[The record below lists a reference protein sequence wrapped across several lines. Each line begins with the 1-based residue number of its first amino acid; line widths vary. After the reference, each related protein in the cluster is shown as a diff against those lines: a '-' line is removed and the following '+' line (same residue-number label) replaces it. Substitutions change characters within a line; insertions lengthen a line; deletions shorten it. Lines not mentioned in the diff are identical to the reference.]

1 MRRPGGIE
9 AMAEMTVQ
17 RAKDRRGVTKRLM
30 AELAPFKR
38 PAAVAM
44 LFVLVSAMAQAAAP
58 WLVGRAIDRDIMGRD
73 ARGLGVTMAILLAV
87 YIVSAGAQRVQ
98 SRLIGTTGQRL
109 LAGLRA
115 RLFRHLQLLPIS
127 YFDKRPLGDLMS
139 RLQSDVDTLNQL
151 FTQGLTQLLGT
162 FIALIGIIAAMLWLN
177 WRLALVCSTIIP
189 VMLMTTSFFASRARA
204 AYRKTRETTGEV
216 SADLQEG
223 IVGIRE
229 AQAFNRTEVNIT
241 KFRARNA
248 ANRDA
253 NVSATGISAA
263 FSPAIDVLSTLAN
276 ALVIGFGGWLVF
288 EGSLTFGVLAAFLI
302 YVQQFFRPVQ
312 LAASVYTLAQSALA
326 GAERLYAILD
336 EPAEP
341 ADVNQAIALKRV
353 EGRIA
358 FEDVSFA
365 YQPSRPVLQGVSFEV
380 EPGQTVA
387 LVGRTGAGKTTIANL
402 VPRFYDATSG
412 VVRVDGHDVTRVT
425 RASLRANI
433 AMVPQEPYLFSGT
446 IAHNI
451 AYGRADA
458 TAAEVEGAAKTAGLH
473 AFITGLPKGYETV
486 LGEGGHSL
494 SQGQRQLMAFA
505 RAVLTEPRVLI
516 LDEATANI
524 DTRTEALIQ
533 KALSTLL
540 AKRTALVIA
549 HRLSTIVNADL
560 ILVIDA
566 GRIIERGSHSSLLS
580 ANGRYAE
587 LYRKQFRDDLAAPS

>member
-9 AMAEMTVQ
+9 SMAEMTVQ
-17 RAKDRRGVTKRLM
+17 RAGDRRGVTKRLF
-30 AELAPFKR
+30 AELTPFKR

-44 LFVLVSAMAQAAAP
+44 LFVFVSATAQALAP
-58 WLVGRAIDRDIMGRD
+58 WLVGRAIDHDILSRDV
-73 ARGLGVTMAILLAV
+73 RGLGVTMAILLAV
-87 YIVSAGAQRVQ
+87 YIVSAAAQRAQ
-98 SRLIGTTGQRL
+98 SRLIGTTGQQL
-109 LAGLRA
+109 LSGLRA

-151 FTQGLTQLLGT
+151 FAQGLTQLLGT

-177 WRLALVCSTIIP
+177 WALALVCFTIIP
-189 VMLMTTSFFASRARA
+189 VMLLTTSFFASRARA
-204 AYRKTRETTGEV
+204 AYRKTRETTGKV

-229 AQAFNRTEVNIT
+229 AQAFNRTELNIT

-253 NVSATGISAA
+253 NVSATGISSA

-288 EGSLTFGVLAAFLI
+288 KGSLTFGVLAAFLI

-336 EPAEP
+336 EPPEP
-341 ADVNQAIALKRV
+341 ADVNQAIVLPRV
-353 EGRIA
+353 DGRIA
-358 FEDVSFA
+358 FEDVTFA
-365 YQPSRPVLQGVSFEV
+365 YEPTRPVLQGVSFEV

-387 LVGRTGAGKTTIANL
+387 LVGRTGAGKTTIVNL

-412 VVRVDGHDVTRVT
+412 VVRVDGHDVTRVS

-433 AMVPQEPYLFSGT
+433 AMVPQEPFLFSGS

-451 AYGRADA
+451 AYGRPEA
-458 TAAEVEGAAKTAGLH
+458 TPAEIEVAAKTAGLH
-473 AFITGLPKGYETV
+473 EFIAGLPKAYETV

-505 RAVLTEPRVLI
+505 RAVLTDPRVLI

-533 KALSTLL
+533 KALGTLL

-560 ILVIDA
+560 ILVVDA
-566 GRIIERGSHSSLLS
+566 GRIIERGTHSGLLA

-587 LYRKQFRDDLAAPS
+587 LYRKQFRDEMPAA